1 MSEVFTRATRS
12 VVVRKRVKEARRN
25 LGREPLTIMRVSKT
39 THDAENWK
47 AVNTNSLENARSP
60 QNLRRKKSAP
70 QISSLVR
77 QPFSE
82 EKPKTLKADCG
93 ALCPP
98 GFTPLHAISRHFH
111 RRTALARDPAEIINK
126 LDRC

>member
-1 MSEVFTRATRS
+1 MCHKNTRR
-12 VVVRKRVKEARRN
+12 RKLE
-25 LGREPLTIMRVSKT
+25 GSSK
-39 THDAENWK
+39 K
-47 AVNTNSLENARSP
+47 NSLVNIQEA
-60 QNLRRKKSAP
+60 LKICAEKSAP
-70 QISSLVR
+70 QKSGLVR

>member
-1 MSEVFTRATRS
+1 
-12 VVVRKRVKEARRN
+12 
-25 LGREPLTIMRVSKT
+25 MRVSKT

-47 AVNTNSLENARSP
+47 AVKTNSLENARSP